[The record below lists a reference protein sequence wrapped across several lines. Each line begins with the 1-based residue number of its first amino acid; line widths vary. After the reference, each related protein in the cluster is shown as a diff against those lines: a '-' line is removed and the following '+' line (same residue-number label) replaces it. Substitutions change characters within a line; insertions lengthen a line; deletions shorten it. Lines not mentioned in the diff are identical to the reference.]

1 VGGKASN
8 PIRTRIDRKL
18 KLEIHKLEFNRK
30 EKRPLL
36 AYKAARAWKPVSCDW
51 NTLKSGSA
59 DSRGIAAAATATN
72 AALLLPTVGILTL
85 PDPPLSWGSG
95 DSVEQARIVVQ
106 ADQNLFDCLLLLL
119 VGNKHLQAAA
129 VGDCNEQQS
138 EVEVEAAAAEEEAM
152 GTLAAALFAP
162 QWSQNSS
169 EAFPQIL
176 NTYFFKALAP

>member
-1 VGGKASN
+1 M
-8 PIRTRIDRKL
+8 
-18 KLEIHKLEFNRK
+18 
-30 EKRPLL
+30 
-36 AYKAARAWKPVSCDW
+36 
-51 NTLKSGSA
+51 
-59 DSRGIAAAATATN
+59 
-72 AALLLPTVGILTL
+72 
-85 PDPPLSWGSG
+85 
-95 DSVEQARIVVQ
+95 Q

-129 VGDCNEQQS
+129 VGDCNVQQS
-138 EVEVEAAAAEEEAM
+138 EVEVEAAAAEEEEAM

>member
-1 VGGKASN
+1 
-8 PIRTRIDRKL
+8 
-18 KLEIHKLEFNRK
+18 
-30 EKRPLL
+30 
-36 AYKAARAWKPVSCDW
+36 
-51 NTLKSGSA
+51 
-59 DSRGIAAAATATN
+59 
-72 AALLLPTVGILTL
+72 
-85 PDPPLSWGSG
+85 
-95 DSVEQARIVVQ
+95 VQ

-138 EVEVEAAAAEEEAM
+138 EVEVEAAAAAEEEEAM

-162 QWSQNSS
+162 QGSQNSS